1 MRQVNRVGSITDEAE
16 NFKLRSPEPAF
27 LVGHCTQNKQTE
39 AESINDLE
47 ILIADTAAFQN
58 IDENK
63 QGKTGQKSRFQI
75 DIRETMKGIKSC
87 HADQEIKV

>member
-1 MRQVNRVGSITDEAE
+1 MRQVYRVGSITDEAE
-16 NFKLRSPEPAF
+16 NFEFRSPEPAF

-39 AESINDLE
+39 ADSINYLE
-47 ILIADTAAFQN
+47 ILIVDTAAFQN

-63 QGKTGQKSRFQI
+63 QGKTGQKGRFQI

-87 HADQEIKV
+87 HSDKKIKI